1 MTAGVA
7 SHIYGLTQG
16 QQQGFGAPVAL
27 GALALAAAL
36 GAAFVMTER
45 RVAAPM
51 VPVKVLADPGR
62 RAALLVQLLLSAVI
76 GGYVYFIALYMQRA
90 LGFSALQAGLGLLPA
105 TVTIVVMSTFVT
117 RRLIA
122 RLGIRAVLL
131 IGLVSV
137 GLGQLW
143 LSRLGLA
150 GGYAVNVLPGI
161 VATAWGM
168 SLVFPAASI
177 AATARMGPGE
187 RGLAGGLFAMSQ
199 QVGLAVG
206 LAALATVAAARTRAV
221 SGAAG
226 PAHSRAVQA
235 GWLVSG
241 YRLAY
246 LAAAT
251 VVALT
256 LALTLALLR
265 GRRIPDDDNSKKRL
279 ASQPCTTP
287 VTAKVAR
294 QSRAW
299 LSTGWLRSF
308 GWRTAR
314 DGCAPWRWMAR
325 GRRATTR
332 TSRS

>member
-51 VPVKVLADPGR
+51 VPVKVPAAGR

-177 AATARMGPGE
+177 AATPGWG
-187 RGLAGGLFAMSQ
+187 RG
-199 QVGLAVG
+199 
-206 LAALATVAAARTRAV
+206 
-221 SGAAG
+221 SGAWRAG
-226 PAHSRAVQA
+226 CSRC
-235 GWLVSG
+235 
-241 YRLAY
+241 R
-246 LAAAT
+246 
-251 VVALT
+251 
-256 LALTLALLR
+256 
-265 GRRIPDDDNSKKRL
+265 
-279 ASQPCTTP
+279 
-287 VTAKVAR
+287 
-294 QSRAW
+294 SRWAW
-299 LSTGWLRSF
+299 
-308 GWRTAR
+308 
-314 DGCAPWRWMAR
+314 P
-325 GRRATTR
+325 
-332 TSRS
+332 